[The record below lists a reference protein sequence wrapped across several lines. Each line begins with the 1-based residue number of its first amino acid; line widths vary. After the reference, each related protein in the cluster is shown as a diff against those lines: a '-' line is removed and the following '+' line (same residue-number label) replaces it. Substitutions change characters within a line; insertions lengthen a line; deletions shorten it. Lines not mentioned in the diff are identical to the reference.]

1 MTTEFEFYKEKEFQD
16 INIGEISSNW
26 KIIKMIDLITEMKNG
41 FASGKRDKHGIVQ
54 IRMNNVSIDGKLN
67 LNSTIKVPKPQ
78 NVEEYLLTND
88 DILFNNTNSIDLVGK
103 TAIVKNITFP
113 CVFSNH
119 FNRVRVNLVLVYPE
133 WILNIFL
140 INWKKRYFESVAS
153 RYVGQA
159 SVSKDYILNMNIPL
173 PDLKE
178 QKNIL
183 KIIELND
190 KYLKIINN
198 QIDKME
204 LLKTGLMQEL
214 LTKGI
219 EHKDFQDTPIG
230 KISKSWQIKSV
241 KDFFVVKTGTTPS
254 TNNIEYWENGTINW
268 ITPTDLSKLNG
279 KIYVE
284 RSERS
289 ITKKALEKTSLTLMP
304 KKTLL
309 ISTRAPV
316 GYVALLQESAT
327 FNQGCKG
334 LIAKNTAEIYPE
346 FYYYYFINN
355 KQRLVNSSSGST
367 FKELSKNG
375 LELFNIPFI
384 SFSEQEEIAS
394 TLIAIDKKLQFEYN
408 QKEKMEKII
417 KNVNDLLLT
426 GKIRVREVGS

>member
-1 MTTEFEFYKEKEFQD
+1 
-16 INIGEISSNW
+16 
-26 KIIKMIDLITEMKNG
+26 
-41 FASGKRDKHGIVQ
+41 
-54 IRMNNVSIDGKLN
+54 
-67 LNSTIKVPKPQ
+67 
-78 NVEEYLLTND
+78 
-88 DILFNNTNSIDLVGK
+88 
-103 TAIVKNITFP
+103 
-113 CVFSNH
+113 
-119 FNRVRVNLVLVYPE
+119 
-133 WILNIFL
+133 
-140 INWKKRYFESVAS
+140 
-153 RYVGQA
+153 
-159 SVSKDYILNMNIPL
+159 MNIPL

-190 KYLKIINN
+190 KYLKITNN

-230 KISKSWQIKSV
+230 KISKSWHIKSV
-241 KDFFVVKTGTTPS
+241 KDLFVVKTGTTPS
-254 TNNIEYWENGTINW
+254 TKNIEYWENGTINW

-279 KIYVE
+279 KIYIE